1 MTAANRIALV
11 SVEEYLAGEQT
22 SDVKHEYS
30 EGYVYDRA
38 EVKTLHNRI
47 AMSCLLAL
55 GQQLV
60 GKNCEAFNSDMKV
73 RVQLPSHTRFY
84 YPDGMVVCEPNPP
97 ESSFQDRP
105 VVIVEVVSETTRR
118 IDEGEKR
125 EAYLSISTLAAY
137 LLVETDQPR
146 VVVYRRASQGFV
158 PEAYEGLEA
167 VIPLEQ
173 VDLELALRDVY
184 DRVTFPDP

>member
-11 SVEEYLAGEQT
+11 SVEEYLAGELT

-30 EGYVYDRA
+30 GGYVYA
-38 EVKTLHNRI
+38 MAGAKTLHNRV

-55 GQQLV
+55 GQQLT
-60 GKNCEAFNSDMKV
+60 GKTCETFNSDMKV

-97 ESSFQDRP
+97 ESSYQDRP
-105 VVIVEVVSETTRR
+105 VVIVEVVSEATRR

-125 EAYLSISTLAAY
+125 EAYLSISTLSAY

-158 PEAYEGLEA
+158 PEAYEGLDA
-167 VIPLEQ
+167 VIPLEA
-173 VDLELALRDVY
+173 VGIELELKDIY
-184 DRVTFPDP
+184 QRVDFPDL